1 MLNERK
7 RGLVPL
13 PQFLAGCFWL
23 CLAILVLIG
32 ISSLHQEGVVG
43 PVTFPLGLAICLAG
57 LSVIYMFQSRKQKGI
72 ELFEGE
78 KRDAFKMAMFV
89 CLSLSAAFAWEKLG
103 AFPVLLILCLTELRW
118 IEGYPWKKVIRISLM
133 FTAGVWL
140 VFTKALGVR
149 LPLGMLIRFIT

>member
-1 MLNERK
+1 MLNEKK
-7 RGLVPL
+7 RGPVPL

-23 CLAILVLIG
+23 CLAALVLTG
-32 ISSLHQEGVVG
+32 VYSLHQEGVVG
-43 PVTFPLGLAICLAG
+43 PMTYPFGLAVSLVGLAILY
-57 LSVIYMFQSRKQKGI
+57 IFQSREQEGVQ
-72 ELFEGE
+72 LFEGE
-78 KRDAFKMAMFV
+78 KRDVFKMALFF
-89 CLSLSAAFAWEKLG
+89 CLSLGAAFAWEKLG

-118 IEGYPWKKVIRISLM
+118 IEEYPWKKVIGISVM